1 MINISTSRTFPQI
14 ETVFVMKKKKN
25 KRTKQSLIN
34 AKCDKKR
41 NKNDNNVM
49 LHPIKGLLFP

>member
-14 ETVFVMKKKKN
+14 ETVIVMKKKKKKN

-49 LHPIKGLLFP
+49 LKGLLFP

>member
-14 ETVFVMKKKKN
+14 ETVIVMKKKKN

-49 LHPIKGLLFP
+49 LKGLLFP